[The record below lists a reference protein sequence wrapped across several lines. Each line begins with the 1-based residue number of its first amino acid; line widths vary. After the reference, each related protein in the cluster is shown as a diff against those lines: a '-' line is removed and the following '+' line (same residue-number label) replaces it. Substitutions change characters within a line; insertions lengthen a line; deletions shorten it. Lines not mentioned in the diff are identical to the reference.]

1 MAKTIVHYTPAQNPT
16 VKASGAL
23 VAGTF
28 VAIAG
33 NVDGRNPVA
42 KTAAAGAVAF
52 GVPAHDV
59 ADGGYVMVYR
69 SGHIVEVAAS
79 GSVAAGDVV
88 AVAASG
94 KAIKGDGT
102 APAAGVAVSAS
113 ANGTVQV
120 ALN

>member
-1 MAKTIVHYTPAQNPT
+1 MATTTVHYTPAQNPT

-23 VAGTF
+23 EAGTF
-28 VAIAG
+28 VTIAG
-33 NVDGRNPVA
+33 DVDGRNPVV
-42 KTAAAGAVAF
+42 KTGTAGAVAF

-69 SGHIVEVAAS
+69 SGHIVEVQAS
-79 GSVAAGDVV
+79 GSITAGSQV
-88 AVAASG
+88 AVGANGRAAALG
-94 KAIKGDGT
+94 ETGVG
-102 APAAGVAVSAS
+102 AGVAVSAS